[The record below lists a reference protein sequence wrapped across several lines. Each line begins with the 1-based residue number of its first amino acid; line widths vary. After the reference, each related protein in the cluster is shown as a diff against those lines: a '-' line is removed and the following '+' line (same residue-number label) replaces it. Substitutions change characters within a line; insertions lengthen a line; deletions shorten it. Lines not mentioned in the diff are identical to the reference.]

1 MTTGDGPRAG
11 AVAYVLKGFPRM
23 SEIFIASEIA
33 RLEELG
39 MSLRLYVTKPGDGST
54 PHEVVGRIR
63 APRIAITGSSPS
75 LSGTKLRAW
84 LRVNMPTAG
93 RALGRAARRHPVG
106 LARATWAA
114 TAQAFRSRKRPIRWG
129 RKMYLREFLQAV
141 AIADDID
148 RTDVR
153 HIHAHF
159 AHGATTVAWLA
170 AMIVD
175 LPLSFT
181 GHARDVYSESLNPN
195 GLLRRKVDAASFVVT
210 CTDANRR
217 HLEALGSTTPVHCIY
232 HGLNADFS
240 RLVAGDGAVT
250 PRAGDGTLRLLA
262 VGRIVPKKG
271 FDTMIDACALLRD
284 AGVPLEAVIAG
295 EDGAHSDLVRR
306 RIAAFGLDEQIRLVG
321 PMSQSELHEQYRA
334 ANAFC
339 LPCRILDDGDRDGVP
354 NVLVEAMA
362 CAVPVVS
369 TDVSGIPE
377 LVEDGRNGFLVP
389 PDDPVLVAER
399 LRLIHRD
406 PELAARLGSAGR
418 DTVLR
423 RFDGA
428 ALARQLAA
436 LFDAPR

>member
-1 MTTGDGPRAG
+1 MTRRSAPETGT
-11 AVAYVLKGFPRM
+11 VAYVLKGFPRM

-39 MSLRLYVTKPGDGST
+39 MSLRLYITKPGDGST
-54 PHEVVGRIR
+54 PHEVVGRIQ
-63 APRIAITGSSPS
+63 APRIAIPGSTPS
-75 LSGTKLRAW
+75 LSGTALRKW
-84 LRVNMPTAG
+84 LKANMPTVG
-93 RALGRAARRHPVG
+93 RAFGRVALRHPVG
-106 LARATWAA
+106 LARAASAA
-114 TAQAFRSRKRPIRWG
+114 MAQAFRSRKRPIRWG

-141 AIADDID
+141 AVADDIE

-153 HIHAHF
+153 HVHAHF

-170 AMIVD
+170 TMIVG

-181 GHARDVYSESLNPN
+181 GHARDIYSESLNPE
-195 GLLRRKVDAASFVVT
+195 GLLRRKMDAASFVVT
-210 CTDANRR
+210 CTDANRK

-240 RLVAGDGAVT
+240 RLVAANGAAM
-250 PRAGDGTLRLLA
+250 PPAADGTLRLLG

-295 EDGAHSDLVRR
+295 EDGDHSDVVRR
-306 RIAAFGLDEQIRLVG
+306 RIAALGLDGKVRLAG
-321 PMSQSELHEQYRA
+321 PMTQGELHEQYHA
-334 ANAFC
+334 ADAFC

-362 CAVPVVS
+362 CAVPVVT

-389 PDDPVLVAER
+389 PDDPARVAER
-399 LRLIHRD
+399 LSLIHRD
-406 PELAARLGSAGR
+406 PELAARIGSAGQE
-418 DTVLR
+418 TVR
-423 RFDGA
+423 SRFDGGE
-428 ALARQLAA
+428 LARRLAA
-436 LFDAPR
+436 LFDAAR